1 MRTYTVIQLPLYPA
15 SLTDKNPQRHN
26 AMNYSWH
33 AYRRMQRMFT
43 RFEDFL
49 VECPVFVISSAVV

>member
-1 MRTYTVIQLPLYPA
+1 MRTYTVIYLPLHLA
-15 SLTDKNPQRHN
+15 SLTHKNPQRHN

-33 AYRRMQRMFT
+33 AYRRMQRMFA

-49 VECPVFVISSAVV
+49 VEYPVSVISCAVV